1 MPSPADLPNPGTK
14 PGSPALQV
22 ILYRL
27 SYQGGP
33 EGLCDS
39 FLHLLDLEN
48 SFLHL
53 LDPEKIS

>member
-39 FLHLLDLEN
+39 FLHLLD
-48 SFLHL
+48 
-53 LDPEKIS
+53 PEKIS